1 MIFQSLWLNKN
12 LHMYITGF
20 SICNKFEGEL
30 KQLVEREL
38 RVYDQFDQKSKKIMK
53 IVVDAVLDTAG
64 KYSQNTDF
72 FSVLKL

>member
-1 MIFQSLWLNKN
+1 
-12 LHMYITGF
+12 MYITGF
-20 SICNKFEGEL
+20 SICNKFETEL

-38 RVYDQFDQKSKKIMK
+38 RVYDQFDRESKKIMK
-53 IVVDAVLDTAG
+53 IVVDAVLDTVG

>member
-1 MIFQSLWLNKN
+1 
-12 LHMYITGF
+12 MYITGF
-20 SICNKFEGEL
+20 SICNKFEAEL